1 MASAS
6 VSSLIIFIASLV
18 VAASVAGT
26 LVTQV
31 GDITHSVT
39 DSSEDVEKNI
49 NTDIA
54 IISDAGRPD
63 SIYDGSAPITVLVKN
78 TGSGTLATDPGQLD
92 VLVNGSYVGEGDLT
106 VTKAGGG
113 GGSWGPGE
121 VVKVAIDYG
130 GLETGDHRVT
140 VIVNGNEEVLRFR
153 H

>member
-31 GDITHSVT
+31 GDITNSVT
-39 DSSEDVEKNI
+39 QSGDDVEENI
-49 NTDIA
+49 NTDVV

-63 SIYDGSAPITVLVKN
+63 SIYDGSQPITVLVKN
-78 TGSGTLATDPGQLD
+78 TGSRTLATDPGQLD
-92 VLVNGSYVGEGDLT
+92 VLVNGSYVAESELT
-106 VTKAGGG
+106 VTKADGN
-113 GGSWGPGE
+113 GGSWGAGE
-121 VVKVAIDYG
+121 VVTVEVARD
-130 GLETGDHRVT
+130 LAAGDHRVT

-153 H
+153 T

>member
-63 SIYDGSAPITVLVKN
+63 SIYDGGATITVLVKN

-92 VLVNGSYVGEGDLT
+92 VLVNGSYVGESDLT

-113 GGSWGPGE
+113 SGSWGPGE
-121 VVKVAIDYG
+121 VVKVEIGYG